1 MFKFWFWLQRM
12 LWARQYV
19 YVDKSSVIESGVKL
33 SCHNAGRVRI
43 GAESVLKEHVK
54 ISCNGG
60 DIAIGERVQVGYFS
74 IIASHGPIQI
84 GRDTLIAEHVTIRG
98 SQHRYDQGSLP
109 KQSQGD
115 SVGAVVIGE
124 NVWIGANVV
133 ILPGV
138 EIGDHS
144 VIGAGAVV
152 TRSIPAGKVAVGLP
166 AKVIKD
172 VPGL

>member
-1 MFKFWFWLQRM
+1 MFRFWVQRM
-12 LWARQYV
+12 LWARQRV
-19 YVDKSSVIESGVKL
+19 YVDKSAVIESGVKL
-33 SCHNAGRVRI
+33 SCHNAGSVRVEA
-43 GAESVLKEHVK
+43 GSVLKEHVK
-54 ISCNGG
+54 INCNGG
-60 DIAIGERVQVGYFS
+60 NITIAERVQVGFFAV
-74 IIASHGPIQI
+74 IASHGSIKI

-109 KQSQGD
+109 KLNQGYSVD
-115 SVGAVVIGE
+115 SVVIGE

-152 TRSIPAGKVAVGLP
+152 THSIPAGKVAVGSP

-172 VPGL
+172 VPGV